1 MLRRTHLTQLQ
12 HKQNMIA
19 IADFHHAK
27 QLLLKHAG
35 IELNMS
41 KQQMVFNRLLKPM
54 RQLNYANIAEFLSD
68 VEERQD
74 LQQRFVNALTT
85 NVTSFFR
92 EAHHFPILSS
102 HVQNKLDTLQVWS
115 AGCSTGQEP
124 YSILIELLDV
134 FPHLAKSPEPFILA
148 TDIDTAALAH
158 AEQGIYSESD
168 LNSVSPAQVEKYF
181 DVLPDRKFQFKS
193 NFRRLIQFKA
203 FNLTAGSPSPW
214 KDLDVIFCR
223 NVMIYFG
230 AETQRTLVSKFA
242 KTLKPDGLL
251 ISGHTEMLLHSDKVF
266 SSIGRTVYALRRG
279 SS

>member
-1 MLRRTHLTQLQ
+1 
-12 HKQNMIA
+12 MIA
-19 IADFHHAK
+19 IAEFHHAK
-27 QLLLKHAG
+27 RLLLKHAG

-41 KQQMVFNRLLKPM
+41 KQQMVFNRLVKPM

-92 EAHHFPILSS
+92 EAHHFPILAS
-102 HVQNKLDTLQVWS
+102 HVQSKLDSLQIWS

-124 YSILIELLDV
+124 YSILIALLDT
-134 FPHLAKSPEPFILA
+134 FPQLEKSSKPFILA
-148 TDIDTAALAH
+148 TDIDTTALAN
-158 AEQGIYSESD
+158 AELGIYSETE
-168 LNSVSPAQVEKYF
+168 LNSVSAAQIKKYF
-181 DVLPDRKFQFKS
+181 DVKQDNKFQFKS
-193 NFRRLIQFKA
+193 NFKRLVQFKA
-203 FNLTAGSPSPW
+203 FNLIAGTPAPW

-251 ISGHTEMLLHSDKVF
+251 ISGHAEMLLHSDNVF
-266 SSIGRTVYALRRG
+266 SSIGRTVYSLRKG
-279 SS
+279 S

>member
-1 MLRRTHLTQLQ
+1 
-12 HKQNMIA
+12 MIA

-41 KQQMVFNRLLKPM
+41 KQQMVFNRLVKPM

-68 VEERQD
+68 VEERPD

-92 EAHHFPILSS
+92 EAHHFPILCS

-124 YSILIELLDV
+124 YSILIALLDA
-134 FPHLAKSPEPFILA
+134 FPQLAKSIKPLILA
-148 TDIDTAALAH
+148 TDIDTTALAH
-158 AEQGIYSESD
+158 AEKGIYSESD

-181 DVLPDRKFQFKS
+181 DALPNKKFQFKTH
-193 NFRRLIQFKA
+193 FRRLIQFNA
-203 FNLTAGSPSPW
+203 FNLIGGSPSPW
-214 KDLDVIFCR
+214 KDLDVVFCR

-242 KTLKPDGLL
+242 RIIKPDGLL
-251 ISGHTEMLLHSDKVF
+251 ISGHAEMLLHSDNVL

-279 SS
+279 Y